1 MGETTVA
8 DIARSTGYSR
18 QAVQR
23 LADALAAEGSVSY
36 IVDYIVDE
44 TDRRKQRI
52 ELTPRGR
59 DTFGKLEA
67 NFDMWAGR
75 LLAGIPEADLITV
88 TEALARITAV
98 VRADRRSMQEES

>member
-23 LADALAAEGSVSY
+23 LADALAAEGSVS
-36 IVDYIVDE
+36 YIVDE